1 MVLTLKSATTKE
13 TKEVAWSNEV
23 VDYLVRHGAI
33 RDKDNI
39 NFVYI
44 VHDIHYVYSELC
56 RAKLI

>member
-1 MVLTLKSATTKE
+1 MVLTLKSATTNE
-13 TKEVAWSNEV
+13 TKEVAWSNDV
-23 VDYLVRHGAI
+23 VDYLVRHGAV

-44 VHDIHYVYSELC
+44 VHNLRAVYSELC